1 MDAVSHDRDLND
13 VGQQFILP
21 STYIGGPRYMQ
32 QCLQDS
38 LVLARYYR
46 SIDLFITITCNPTW
60 PEITWELL
68 PGQTATDRPDL
79 CARVFKMKRK
89 AIIEDLYQKGI
100 FGQAVTYVYT
110 IEFQKRG
117 LPHMHILIILED
129 SHKILTPS
137 DIDTTVRAYWPNPTT
152 EPMLFETVKKCMVHT
167 CNNLQKT
174 LSKAISTTYPYG
186 QRGLPAVLPS

>member
-1 MDAVSHDRDLND
+1 
-13 VGQQFILP
+13 
-21 STYIGGPRYMQ
+21 
-32 QCLQDS
+32 
-38 LVLARYYR
+38 
-46 SIDLFITITCNPTW
+46 
-60 PEITWELL
+60 
-68 PGQTATDRPDL
+68 
-79 CARVFKMKRK
+79 MKRK

-174 LSKAISTTYPYG
+174 LSKAISTTYLYG
-186 QRGLPAVLPS
+186 QQGLPAVLPS